1 MEKVIN
7 VFVKQRPSKEGK
19 TFPVYLTKGKDD
31 NCYKVVFTQDCVNRH
46 LIPANKCAFVLI
58 TEHNK
63 CSISTKTAT
72 YNDREITTRT
82 LYVNSITRIE
92 EYVDEG
98 IGDDIF

>member
-7 VFVKQRPSKEGK
+7 VFVKQRTTKEGK
-19 TFPVYLTKGKDD
+19 TFPTFLTKGNDD
-31 NCYKVVFTQDCVNRH
+31 NCYKVVFTQDCINRH
-46 LIPANKCAFVLI
+46 LIPANKRAFVLI
-58 TEHNK
+58 TENDK

-72 YNDREITTRT
+72 HNDREITTRN
-82 LYVNSITRIE
+82 LYINSITRIE